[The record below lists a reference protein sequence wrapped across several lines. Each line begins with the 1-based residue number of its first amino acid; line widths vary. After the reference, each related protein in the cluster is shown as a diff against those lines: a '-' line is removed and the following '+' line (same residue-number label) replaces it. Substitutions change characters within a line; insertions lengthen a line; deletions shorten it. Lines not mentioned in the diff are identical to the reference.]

1 MKTINYLLI
10 LFLTLSLG
18 ACSSDDD
25 SSNNS
30 QEIDENDNN
39 SPENL
44 SYNFFIDG
52 KYQVDW
58 CETTNNTANIK
69 ITFLE
74 DDEVKSS
81 LIGQSDTEVNES
93 FEEDLNGNIIGV
105 KLELKDFD
113 PNDLEAGSMGDG
125 FESISIRI
133 TNNITGEIIADED
146 INGYYLVHCA
156 DVAYEVKILYNISS
170 QDLEVSSKTEGF

>member
-10 LFLTLSLG
+10 LLLTLSIG

-25 SSNNS
+25 NSNTS
-30 QEIDENDNN
+30 GEIDENDNN
-39 SPENL
+39 DSDNL
-44 SYNFFIDG
+44 SYNFFVNG
-52 KYQVDW
+52 EYQVDW

-69 ITFLE
+69 LTFLE

-81 LIGQSDTEVNES
+81 LIGESDLEVNES
-93 FEEDLNGNIIGV
+93 FEEDLSGSIIGV

-113 PNDLEAGSMGDG
+113 PNDLQGGSMGDG

-133 TNNITGEIIADED
+133 TNNLTGEIIADED
-146 INGYYLVHCA
+146 IYGYYLVHCA
-156 DVAYEVKILYNISS
+156 DIAYEVKILYNISS
-170 QDLEVSSKTEGF
+170 QDLEVTSKTDGF

>member
-1 MKTINYLLI
+1 MKKIKYLLI
-10 LFLTLSLG
+10 LLLTISLG

-25 SSNNS
+25 NSNTS
-30 QEIDENDNN
+30 GESDENDNN
-39 SPENL
+39 NPENL

-93 FEEDLNGNIIGV
+93 FEEDLSGNIIGL
-105 KLELKDFD
+105 KLELQDFD
-113 PNDLEAGSMGDG
+113 ANDLQGGSMGDG

-133 TNNITGEIIADED
+133 TNNLTGEIIVNED
-146 INGYYLVHCA
+146 INGYYLVHCS
-156 DVAYEVKILYNISS
+156 DIAYEVKILYNISTEN
-170 QDLEVSSKTEGF
+170 LEVSSKTEGF